1 MIKNPNQPK
10 STQINP
16 NPIQN
21 RRSLLSLFDDNG
33 EFDVIKIDTFNQL
46 VSSLNIKYWEV
57 FRENQL
63 ISGIEFKKNHPA
75 YKIRT

>member
-1 MIKNPNQPK
+1 M
-10 STQINP
+10 
-16 NPIQN
+16 
-21 RRSLLSLFDDNG
+21 RSLLSLFGDNG
-33 EFDVIKIDTFNQL
+33 EFDVTKIDTFNQL

-63 ISGIEFKKNHPA
+63 IPGIEFKKNYPA